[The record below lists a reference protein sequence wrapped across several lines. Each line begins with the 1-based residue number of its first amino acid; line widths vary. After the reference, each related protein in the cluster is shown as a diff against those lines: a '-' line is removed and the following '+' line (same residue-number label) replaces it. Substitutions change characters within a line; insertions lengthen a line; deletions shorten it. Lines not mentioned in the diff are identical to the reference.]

1 MGSASATGSA
11 AGRTRTWASGSDI
24 ADKMSED
31 PDDGVSSS
39 GGLSDEGNASLVGFG
54 EAASSTISGPTSGRM
69 ATGAR
74 GNVGGHFV
82 TPRQDRPESGS
93 PMEGIQETNPTM
105 LDGLA
110 HAGENVETPSY
121 MGDNHL
127 QTARAREH
135 ADAILQERLE
145 EGERSKRAL
154 GSPEDEKVLGRF
166 HFEER

>member
-54 EAASSTISGPTSGRM
+54 EAASSTISGPTSGRA
-69 ATGAR
+69 ATAAR
-74 GNVGGHFV
+74 GTIGGHFA

-93 PMEGIQETNPTM
+93 PMEGIQQTNPAM
-105 LDGLA
+105 LDGVA
-110 HAGENVETPSY
+110 QPGETVETTSLT
-121 MGDNHL
+121 GDNHMRA
-127 QTARAREH
+127 ARAREH
-135 ADAILQERLE
+135 ATALLQERLE
-145 EGERSKRAL
+145 EVERSKGAL
-154 GSPEDEKVLGRF
+154 GSPEDEKGLGRF
-166 HFEER
+166 YFEEK